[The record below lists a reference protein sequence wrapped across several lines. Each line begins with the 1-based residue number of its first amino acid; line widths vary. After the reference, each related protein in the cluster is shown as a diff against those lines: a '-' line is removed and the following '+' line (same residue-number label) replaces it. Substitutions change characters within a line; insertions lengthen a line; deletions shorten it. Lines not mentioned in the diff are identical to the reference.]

1 MYDYE
6 RRDEQENL
14 DFQTTEKI
22 MKGIFKQYNYNCE
35 CTQCP
40 TYSHVDATMQ
50 VSNNKREKK
59 YTVEI
64 KSRYTEKYTST
75 MPLLTEKY
83 VYIMQSTAQGVTPLI
98 VYLLN
103 NDIYYIF
110 NLETLD
116 LNCVDIGIWTIK
128 EKEFSTEDKFVKKTV
143 FFIPIEL
150 ASKSGKIHADN

>member
-6 RRDEQENL
+6 RRDEQEKK

-40 TYSHVDATMQ
+40 TYSHVDATMNI
-50 VSNNKREKK
+50 SNGNRKKK

-64 KSRYTEKYTST
+64 KSRNTDKYTST

-83 VYIMQSTAQGVTPLI
+83 VYIRQSTPKDVTPLV

-103 NDIYYIF
+103 DEFYHIF
-110 NLETLD
+110 NLNNLD
-116 LNCVDIGIWTIK
+116 LNRVEFGIWTIK
-128 EKEFSTEDKFVKKTV
+128 EKEFSDEENFVKKTV

-150 ASKSGKIHADN
+150 ANKSGKINAYT